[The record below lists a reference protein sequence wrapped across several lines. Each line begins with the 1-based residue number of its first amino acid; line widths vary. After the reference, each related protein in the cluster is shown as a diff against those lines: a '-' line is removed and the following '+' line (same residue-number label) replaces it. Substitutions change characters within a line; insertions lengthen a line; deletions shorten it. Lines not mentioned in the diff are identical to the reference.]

1 MPSSRVLPAHQQRQ
15 HNSQARCST
24 QKEGSTEFRQ
34 RPKVSVA
41 NYPSVP
47 SSRVLNASQ
56 HSDNTLHKSSQ
67 AVCSTQRKAA
77 LNFVRDPRSR
87 LQITH
92 QCHHHVCCLHTNSDN
107 TTHKLVAALRR
118 KAALNFVRD
127 PRSRLQITHQCHHH
141 VCCLHT
147 NSDNT
152 THKSSQAG
160 CSTQRK
166 AALRFV
172 RDPRSR

>member
-1 MPSSRVLPAHQQRQ
+1 MPSSRVLPAHQQRH

-24 QKEGSTEFRQ
+24 QKEGSTKFRQRPKGSVANYPSVPSARVLPAHQQQQHNTQARCSTQKEGSTKFRQ

-47 SSRVLNASQ
+47 SSRVPHASQ
-56 HSDNTLHKSSQ
+56 PQQHNAH

-92 QCHHHVCCLHTNSDN
+92 QCHHHVCCLHPNRATTRFTNPY
-107 TTHKLVAALRR
+107 KLFAALRGR
-118 KAALNFVRD
+118 
-127 PRSRLQITHQCHHH
+127 QH
-141 VCCLHT
+141 
-147 NSDNT
+147 
-152 THKSSQAG
+152 
-160 CSTQRK
+160 
-166 AALRFV
+166 
-172 RDPRSR
+172 